1 LKIRKQAK
9 PILEN
14 KKIGYTEAALGEEG
28 GKPVL
33 RSRLRSGEHDGGAQE
48 GQGVRAGQAA
58 CVEIAACVWIL
69 IPIVQ
74 AT

>member
-1 LKIRKQAK
+1 MKIRKQAK

-33 RSRLRSGEHDGGAQE
+33 RSRLRSGEQDGRE
-48 GQGVRAGQAA
+48 GQGARAGRAA
-58 CVEIAACVWIL
+58 
-69 IPIVQ
+69 
-74 AT
+74 

>member
-1 LKIRKQAK
+1 MKIRKQAK

-33 RSRLRSGEHDGGAQE
+33 RSRLRSGEHDGGAQ
-48 GQGVRAGQAA
+48 GRVGSARGTGCLTWKLPSAYGF
-58 CVEIAACVWIL
+58 
-69 IPIVQ
+69 
-74 AT
+74 

>member
-1 LKIRKQAK
+1 MKIRSQAK

-33 RSRLRSGEHDGGAQE
+33 RSRLRSGEHDGGAQGRE
-48 GQGVRAGQAA
+48 GSQ
-58 CVEIAACVWIL
+58 VERR
-69 IPIVQ
+69 
-74 AT
+74 